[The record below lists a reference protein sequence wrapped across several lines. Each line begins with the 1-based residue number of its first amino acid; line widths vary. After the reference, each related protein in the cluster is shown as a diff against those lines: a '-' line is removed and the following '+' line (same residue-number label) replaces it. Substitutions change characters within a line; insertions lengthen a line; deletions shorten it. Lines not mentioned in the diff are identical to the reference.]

1 MPDCRDPRGR
11 PHVLGAGQHQL
22 GTSIERRVP
31 MHDKT
36 TPNPADESGFHTRV
50 AHRVSACE
58 NYVVATVGR
67 SGKEKGE

>member
-1 MPDCRDPRGR
+1 MRERRDPRGS
-11 PHVLGAGQHQL
+11 PHLPGAGQRQL

-36 TPNPADESGFHTRV
+36 TPNPADESGFHARV

-58 NYVVATVGR
+58 EYVVATVGR
-67 SGKEKGE
+67 SAKEKGE